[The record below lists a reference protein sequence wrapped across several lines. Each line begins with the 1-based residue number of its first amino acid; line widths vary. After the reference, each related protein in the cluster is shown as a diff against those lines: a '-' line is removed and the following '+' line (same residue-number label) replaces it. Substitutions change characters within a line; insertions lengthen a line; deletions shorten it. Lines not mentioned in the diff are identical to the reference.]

1 MNTRTNLLFKTI
13 FIYSVIASIF
23 SIVISVLLNKNII
36 IDYEMMEVIMTKFI
50 VMPMIISIPILCF
63 IYVSIGKIQEIQ
75 QAINNLEIVNERF
88 SLKNLC
94 MINIIHNIIFI
105 FNLGFSISFTV
116 LEIITVFIYLNI
128 DKIRATKIYTN
139 FIQRITNK
147 TVYIIFILVFLYT
160 LWATLISYSLFIA
173 EKTSNGG
180 LGMGGLVIYPV
191 AVYPMIISV
200 PYLYLMYLYF
210 NKKINRCNN
219 KKINRCNNKKINFIF
234 KLFCGI
240 NIIHNLVFPFNM
252 FYSIPLFILEIG
264 LIAVYLLYIFLKIN
278 LKFKPII
285 NIIIWIIFIITYFKS
300 SYLLAMLISILR
312 LNT

>member
-1 MNTRTNLLFKTI
+1 MNTRSNLLFKTI
-13 FIYSVIASIF
+13 FIYSLIASIF
-23 SIVISVLLNKNII
+23 SIVISFLLNKDII
-36 IDYEMMEVIMTKFI
+36 IDYEMLEVIMTRFI
-50 VMPMIISIPILCF
+50 VMPMIISIPMLCF
-63 IYVSIGKIQEIQ
+63 IYVSTGKIQEIQ
-75 QAINNLEIVNERF
+75 QAINNIEIVNERF
-88 SLKNLC
+88 SLKKLC

-105 FNLGFSISFTV
+105 FNLGFSISFTI
-116 LEIITVFIYLNI
+116 LEIIAIFIYLNI

-147 TVYIIFILVFLYT
+147 IVYIIFILVFLYT

-191 AVYPMIISV
+191 AVYPMLISV

-219 KKINRCNNKKINFIF
+219 VKVNFAF

-264 LIAVYLLYIFLKIN
+264 LIAVYLLYMFSKIN
-278 LKFKPII
+278 LKFKPLI

-300 SYLLAMLISILR
+300 SYLLAMLLTLFR
-312 LNT
+312 FFN